1 MFTKSMKKIKT
12 CIEHSMQFLPGIVL
26 FPPILLCLFTLHQY
40 EVYEDGVFFYFIVTL
55 MLLL

>member
-1 MFTKSMKKIKT
+1 MKKIKT
-12 CIEHSMQFLPGIVL
+12 CIEHSMQFSPGVVL
-26 FPPILLCLFTLHQY
+26 FPTILLYLFTLHQY